1 MDIRLVRGRHHR
13 IWLWT
18 AVLVGLSLLAL
29 LTAHVF
35 GDATEATRIA
45 NVGASSTFGAD
56 RAPVLPVVVEPFL
69 EVRELKD
76 RELGRLVHLSGV
88 AESIVR
94 RGAVYV
100 RAPDGRRI
108 LVRFEPEPP
117 PGALG
122 SFCLG
127 CGVDVNGYLSKL
139 SRTEFDVWMDT
150 LRFAVPR
157 PRPGVKFG
165 DLPDSNFARIDS
177 LFIKDYYL
185 SVRPEGIRPGRGGAR
200 VAASTPAGASPG
212 AFGAARP
219 VPPPAPPPPP
229 PPPPAPEP
237 AEAEPAEEEPEEPPA
252 PRADTVRI
260 P

>member
-1 MDIRLVRGRHHR
+1 MDIRLVRGRNTR

-29 LTAHVF
+29 LTAYLF
-35 GDATEATRIA
+35 GDATTRTRIA

-56 RAPVLPVVVEPFL
+56 RAPVLPVVVEPFV

-108 LVRFEPEPP
+108 LVRFEPEPAQ
-117 PGALG
+117 GALG

-157 PRPGVKFG
+157 PKPGVKFG

-200 VAASTPAGASPG
+200 VAASTPAPADVPG
-212 AFGAARP
+212 PAR
-219 VPPPAPPPPP
+219 PAPPPPPPPLP

-237 AEAEPAEEEPEEPPA
+237 AEEPADDEPQEPPV